1 MKNSLTFIILIV
13 FIASCSEEKSSS
25 KIRPLLKEQLKYSHF
40 EENWFVPT
48 KIAINGLKPEQVNWK
63 DSTQNHSIGELVSH
77 LTYWNDVYLRALK
90 GEDVS
95 DFDIDNDTTFLIYT
109 EKEWK
114 NVTSKL
120 DSVQMEFDNWAENAT
135 EEQLSEEAPNILT
148 MVSHNASH
156 SGQIIYI
163 RKQNGWWN
171 RKQAQ

>member
-1 MKNSLTFIILIV
+1 M
-13 FIASCSEEKSSS
+13 
-25 KIRPLLKEQLKYSHF
+25 
-40 EENWFVPT
+40 
-48 KIAINGLKPEQVNWK
+48 
-63 DSTQNHSIGELVSH
+63 
-77 LTYWNDVYLRALK
+77 
-90 GEDVS
+90 S

-148 MVSHNASH
+148 MVSHNAYH

>member
-90 GEDVS
+90 
-95 DFDIDNDTTFLIYT
+95 
-109 EKEWK
+109 
-114 NVTSKL
+114 
-120 DSVQMEFDNWAENAT
+120 
-135 EEQLSEEAPNILT
+135 
-148 MVSHNASH
+148 
-156 SGQIIYI
+156 
-163 RKQNGWWN
+163 
-171 RKQAQ
+171 